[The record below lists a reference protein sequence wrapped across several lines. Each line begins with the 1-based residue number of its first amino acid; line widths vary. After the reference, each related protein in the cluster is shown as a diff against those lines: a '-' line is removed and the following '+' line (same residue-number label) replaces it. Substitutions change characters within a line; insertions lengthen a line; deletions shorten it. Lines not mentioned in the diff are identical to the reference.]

1 MSSVGIRTQ
10 GRRMVGAD
18 EPTGLPKEA
27 PPILPTFV
35 FYSDPL
41 SFNC

>member
-27 PPILPTFV
+27 PPHITYIRFLLRSPIF
-35 FYSDPL
+35 
-41 SFNC
+41 